1 MEKSIVAGDSITSI
15 ATILGRSRITIYSE
29 IKRGSVVQIRQGK
42 ACIVYVADSGQL
54 TYEQRRLG
62 SFNAMKLGNIE
73 PFICWIEERVYKDHW
88 SFDAAI
94 IGKTITVDNGLEFA
108 DISEL
113 EDEILSIYFAHSYSA
128 WERGSNERH
137 NGLFRRFIPKGK

>member
-15 ATILGRSRITIYSE
+15 VTILGRSRITIYSE

-42 ACIVYVADSGQL
+42 ACIVYVVDSGQL

-73 PFICWIEERVYKDHW
+73 PFICWIGESVYKDHW
-88 SFDAAI
+88 SLLQRALTGVI
-94 IGKTITVDNGLEFA
+94 ICHEKYYITKHYKRSF
-108 DISEL
+108 
-113 EDEILSIYFAHSYSA
+113 
-128 WERGSNERH
+128 
-137 NGLFRRFIPKGK
+137 

>member
-15 ATILGRSRITIYSE
+15 VTILGRSRITIYSE

-42 ACIVYVADSGQL
+42 ACIVYVVDSGQL

-94 IGKTITVDNGLEFA
+94 GYALLRVKAIDLLLVVHRSMRKSIVKK
-108 DISEL
+108 IS
-113 EDEILSIYFAHSYSA
+113 AN
-128 WERGSNERH
+128 WGN
-137 NGLFRRFIPKGK
+137 P

>member
-15 ATILGRSRITIYSE
+15 VTILGRSRITIYSE

-42 ACIVYVADSGQL
+42 ACIVYVVDSGQL

-88 SFDAAI
+88 SLLQRALTGVI
-94 IGKTITVDNGLEFA
+94 ICHEKYYITKHYKRSF
-108 DISEL
+108 
-113 EDEILSIYFAHSYSA
+113 
-128 WERGSNERH
+128 
-137 NGLFRRFIPKGK
+137 

>member
-15 ATILGRSRITIYSE
+15 VTILGRSRITIYSE

-42 ACIVYVADSGQL
+42 ACIVYVVDSGQL

-88 SFDAAI
+88 SLLQRALTGVI
-94 IGKTITVDNGLEFA
+94 ICHEKYYITKYYKR
-108 DISEL
+108 
-113 EDEILSIYFAHSYSA
+113 YF
-128 WERGSNERH
+128 
-137 NGLFRRFIPKGK
+137 